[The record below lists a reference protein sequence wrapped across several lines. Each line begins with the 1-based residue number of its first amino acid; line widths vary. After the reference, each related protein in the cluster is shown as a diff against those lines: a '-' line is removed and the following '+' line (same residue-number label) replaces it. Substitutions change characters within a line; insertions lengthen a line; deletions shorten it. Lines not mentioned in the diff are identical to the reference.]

1 MMHVVM
7 MVVALG
13 IARLAWAGGSPALTE
28 HESPR
33 ATDLLRAQR
42 LAERTQSRLRV
53 PRPSRRGWAHG
64 GDGWN
69 APPKPADQEPRVTI
83 NVGSSRRPKAKRPTA
98 VD

>member
-1 MMHVVM
+1 MVHVVM

-13 IARLAWAGGSPALTE
+13 IARLAWAGGAPALTE

-42 LAERTQSRLRV
+42 LAERTQNRLRV
-53 PRPSRRGWAHG
+53 PRSSRRGWAHG
-64 GDGWN
+64 GEGWS
-69 APPKPADQEPRVTI
+69 APPKPADREPRVTI
-83 NVGSSRRPKAKRPTA
+83 NVGSSRRRNAKHPTS